1 MAAEIGSPLVAPL
14 QRQAVREFIVRS
26 ITIFC
31 SCVLAL
37 ALLAAPAKAE
47 STNNTVF
54 AVFDFGG
61 FSFDGTGEDMYEN
74 YNSESTS
81 NLFIINLAAVEGDFL
96 DFLGLTFNELDLN
109 DVDLSGLSYFIL
121 GEVDGSEHLI
131 LSANEEG
138 APIDAMFEGD
148 VLAGVTEM
156 GDLALPL
163 GAPGGTA
170 FVSPEDFANHFG
182 NGIGIDTFV
191 SGTGPIPFGTV
202 ASEGGGSVDMLGFTD
217 PTFLGTISLTFVNG
231 NLVGNFSVPEP
242 GFAVL
247 AIVGIAGAVMARRR
261 RRAAK

>member
-61 FSFDGTGEDMYEN
+61 FSFDGTGEDMYE
-74 YNSESTS
+74 SESTS
-81 NLFIINLAAVEGDFL
+81 NLFIINLAAIEGDFL

-109 DVDLSGLSYFIL
+109 DVDLSDLSYFIL
-121 GEVDGSEHLI
+121 GEIDGSEHLI
-131 LSANEEG
+131 LSANEDGE
-138 APIDAMFEGD
+138 PIDAMFEED
-148 VLAGVTEM
+148 VLAGVTDM
-156 GDLALPL
+156 GGLASPL

-191 SGTGPIPFGTV
+191 SGTGDIPFGTV

-217 PTFLGTISLTFVNG
+217 PTLLGRISLTFVNG